1 MTSGPSVRFLVPE
14 GVDDPRRVSG
24 GNVYDRHI
32 RDGLRARGWEVT
44 TQEVADAAAAAS
56 ALRDAPDGALVLV
69 DGLVGGWTPAALEE
83 HAPRLRVV
91 LLAHMVVTAFPDAT
105 NAAAEAERRAL
116 GVARAVVVTSHWTA
130 DELARR
136 GLVGPSRV
144 TVAVPGVDRADAVTP
159 RDENDLLCVGVLAP
173 HKGQDTLLD
182 ALARLPTADWTCAVV
197 GSAEPFPDFAATIA
211 DRAAAFDG
219 RVSIAGVLDDDALA
233 EAYQRSA
240 LLVAPSRVESWG
252 MAIGEARARG
262 LPVIGADTGG
272 IPEALTGGGGLV
284 VPPDDPAAL
293 AGALEAWM
301 SDPPLRARLR
311 REALTARATLPTWSD
326 AVARVAD
333 VLEAA

>member
-1 MTSGPSVRFLVPE
+1 MTSGPSVRFLVPD

-24 GNVYDRHI
+24 GNVYDRHV
-32 RDGLRARGWEVT
+32 RDGLRARGWAVT

-56 ALRDAPDGALVLV
+56 ALRDAHDGALVLV
-69 DGLVGGWTPAALEE
+69 DGLVGGWAPAALEE
-83 HAPRLRVV
+83 HASRVRLV
-91 LLAHMVVTAFPDAT
+91 LLAHMVVAAFPDAT
-105 NAAAEAERRAL
+105 DAATDAERRAL
-116 GVARAVVVTSHWTA
+116 AVARAVVVTSHWTA

-136 GLVGPSRV
+136 ELADPSRV
-144 TVAVPGVDRADAVTP
+144 TVAVPGVEPADAVTP
-159 RDENDLLCVGVLAP
+159 HDENDLLCVGVLAP

-182 ALARLPTADWTCAVV
+182 ALARLPAADWTCAVV
-197 GSAEPFPDFAATIA
+197 GSGDSFPDFAATIA

-219 RVSIAGVLDDDALA
+219 RVRIAGVLDDDALA
-233 EAYQRSA
+233 EAYQHSA

-262 LPVIGADTGG
+262 LPVVGAETGG

-284 VPPDDPAAL
+284 VPPGDPAAL

-311 REALTARATLPTWSD
+311 REALAARATLPTWSD

-333 VLEAA
+333 ALETA